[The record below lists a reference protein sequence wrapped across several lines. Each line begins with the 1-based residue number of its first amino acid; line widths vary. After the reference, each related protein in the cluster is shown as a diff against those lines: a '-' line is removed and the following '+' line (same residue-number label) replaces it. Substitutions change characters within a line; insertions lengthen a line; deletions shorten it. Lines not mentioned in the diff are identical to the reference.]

1 MAGNEIIPYV
11 FYLENYIGKDIY
23 VATENML
30 AALRPVVGTEL
41 TFNNSNKQYKVV
53 RVEPSTNPSN
63 QSNAY
68 YVVDINSKE
77 APLRLTGMD
86 AEGL

>member
-11 FYLENYIGKDIY
+11 FYLENYIGKDVY
-23 VATENML
+23 VATQSML
-30 AALRPVVGTEL
+30 SAFRPKVGNIL
-41 TFNNSNKQYKVV
+41 TFNNSQKQYQVV
-53 RVEPSTNPSN
+53 RIEPTTNPSN

-68 YVVDINSKE
+68 YVVEVGSRE